1 MNETSARKQRLTK
14 LIPNYHINSLSHM
27 ATTEELKL
35 PLCQENII
43 QPLVSLSSI
52 MDANV
57 LSSITRVFAELSE
70 LESNANKLV
79 GFGVLERECLRF
91 YI

>member
-1 MNETSARKQRLTK
+1 
-14 LIPNYHINSLSHM
+14 M

-79 GFGVLERECLRF
+79 SFGVLERECLHF
-91 YI
+91 CV